1 MGYFKQLSA
10 DGVTDLRSYSVGD
23 RDGLETAV
31 IALRAEIYAVTHP
44 MMVDKE
50 YLDGL
55 KRAVELVEAILA
67 TKDKTLYDGSQ
78 TPLWDDLAL

>member
-10 DGVTDLRSYSVGD
+10 EGVTDLHSYSVGD

-55 KRAVELVEAILA
+55 ERAVEVVEAILA
-67 TKDKTLYDGSQ
+67 FKNGTLYQESEDAHSAH
-78 TPLWDDLAL
+78 TAE